1 MNPPVMYAKSGDLQ
15 IAYSVSG
22 SGPVDLVWTP
32 GFVSHLDMQMEM
44 AHFRRLHDLFASF
57 SRLIRFDKRGTG
69 LSDRPAGIPD
79 LEERIDDIRAVMDAA
94 KSERAHV
101 FGISEGL
108 PMSILFAATYPR
120 RVRSL
125 ILYGGR
131 LRFTR
136 APDYPWG
143 PTEEESER
151 ALQTWIERGFR
162 DDYTTP
168 QMRHWLGPAC
178 ADDHAFIEQ
187 WDRLVRG
194 SATPQA
200 RIQLSRMNR
209 KIDVRGITPSVRV
222 PTLFICK
229 SDDPVMPVD
238 CARDLTSR
246 IPGARLVVMEGTGH
260 IFFDKVEEIAATMRE
275 WVTAAAAPVETDRFL
290 ATVMFV
296 DMVGSTERVAAIGDA
311 AWRDLL
317 ARYHTVA
324 RRQLALFGGIE
335 VDTAGDGM
343 LAHFDGPGRAI
354 RCARAIERGAK
365 DLGIQVRAGLHT
377 GEVERDGSAIRGIAV
392 HLASR
397 IAGLGSTAEILVSNT
412 VRDLVAG
419 SGFEFAE
426 RGTHQLKGIPEP
438 RQVLAVA

>member
-1 MNPPVMYAKSGDLQ
+1 
-15 IAYSVSG
+15 
-22 SGPVDLVWTP
+22 
-32 GFVSHLDMQMEM
+32 
-44 AHFRRLHDLFASF
+44 
-57 SRLIRFDKRGTG
+57 
-69 LSDRPAGIPD
+69 
-79 LEERIDDIRAVMDAA
+79 
-94 KSERAHV
+94 
-101 FGISEGL
+101 
-108 PMSILFAATYPR
+108 MSILFAATYPH

-136 APDYPWG
+136 ARDYPWG
-143 PTEEESER
+143 QTEEESER
-151 ALQTWIERGFR
+151 ALQKWIERGFR
-162 DDYTTP
+162 ADYATP
-168 QMRHWLGPAC
+168 EQRHWLGPF

-187 WDRLVRG
+187 WDRIVRG

-209 KIDVRGITPSVRV
+209 KIDVRDIAPSVRV
-222 PTLFICK
+222 PTLVICK

-246 IPGARLVVMEGTGH
+246 IPGARLVVIEGRGH
-260 IFFDKVEEIAATMRE
+260 FWGDKVDEIAATMRE

-296 DMVGSTERVAAIGDA
+296 DMVRSTERVASIGDA

-317 ARYHTVA
+317 GRYYTMA
-324 RRQLALFGGIE
+324 RRQLALFGGVE

-354 RCARAIERGAK
+354 RCARAIERGAVEMG
-365 DLGIQVRAGLHT
+365 LEARAGLHT
-377 GEVERDGSAIRGIAV
+377 GEVERDGPAIRGIAV

-397 IAGLGSTAEILVSNT
+397 IAGLASADEVLVSST

-438 RQVLAVA
+438 RLVLAVA